1 METWTVWTPEP
12 ASECVP
18 QKPLVPQPAFQ
29 PAAPYV
35 VEATGK
41 EVVELGAVL
50 SIRRFETAVDVP
62 VFPAT
67 SVATARTS

>member
-1 METWTVWTPEP
+1 
-12 ASECVP
+12 
-18 QKPLVPQPAFQ
+18 
-29 PAAPYV
+29 V
-35 VEATGK
+35 VEAAGN

-50 SIRRFETAVDVP
+50 STLRFVTAVDVP